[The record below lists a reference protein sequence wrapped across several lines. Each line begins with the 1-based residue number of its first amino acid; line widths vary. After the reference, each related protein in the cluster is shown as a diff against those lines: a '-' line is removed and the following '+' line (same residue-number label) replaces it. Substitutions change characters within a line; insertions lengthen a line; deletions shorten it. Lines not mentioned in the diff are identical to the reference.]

1 MVAPILGR
9 FVSLANASTLTL
21 TAVCFATAACASSKC
36 GPIPIQASHS
46 GQKIDIGSCGGGD
59 IGAPVDGHPDA
70 LQSVRNRQIR
80 IHVGEKLKFTY
91 RVHSGK
97 DYPHGA
103 AVATP
108 GVAGLV
114 DAPASGSTI
123 ASVVGTAPGT
133 TFVTIDPTLLCGDA
147 VQRCAIAAVT
157 VVP

>member
-1 MVAPILGR
+1 MIAPMFGR
-9 FVSLANASTLTL
+9 FVSLAIAPTLAL
-21 TAVCFATAACASSKC
+21 TVVCFATAACASSKC

-46 GQKIDIGSCGGGD
+46 GQKTDIGACNGGD
-59 IGAPVDGHPDA
+59 FGAPVDGHPDA
-70 LQSVRNRQIR
+70 LQSVRNRQIQ

-91 RVHSGK
+91 RVDSGK

-103 AVATP
+103 GVTAP
-108 GVAGLV
+108 GVARLV

-147 VQRCAIAAVT
+147 AQRCAIAAVT